1 MKNKVE
7 ITPAEIQDLTFDKI
21 LTQNGKMRKTSKE
34 NKIRLYNFG
43 ITAYKSHSTGR
54 ITCPFAKECV
64 KFCYASKGSYIWN
77 NTKKAY
83 ERRYLLTRDS
93 DLFKAKLLESIKRRK
108 ASHIRIHDSG
118 DFYNHTYIR
127 DWFEIINQF
136 PDVLF
141 YAYTKSKKL
150 FDPIKGLIPKNLIL
164 IYSLGSKNDN
174 LIDLNKDRHAK
185 IFNSLDQLKNEGYIN
200 ASDNDLLAITE
211 NKKVGLLIH

>member
-1 MKNKVE
+1 MKKVE
-7 ITPAEIQDLTFDKI
+7 ITTAEINELTFDKI
-21 LTQNGKMRKTSKE
+21 LTQNAKMRKTSKE

-54 ITCPFAKECV
+54 ITCPFAKDCV

-83 ERRYLLTRDS
+83 ERRYLLS
-93 DLFKAKLLESIKRRK
+93 LESELLKSKLIESIKRRK
-108 ASHIRIHDSG
+108 ATHIRIHDSG
-118 DFYNHTYIR
+118 DFYNHRYIR
-127 DWFEIINQF
+127 DWFEIINEF
-136 PDVLF
+136 PNVVF

-174 LIDLNKDRHAK
+174 LIDMNLERHAK
-185 IFNSLDQLKNEGYIN
+185 IFENENDLIKEGYVN
-200 ASDNDLLAITE
+200 ASENDLLAIGD